1 MSDFKS
7 SDRIRRAKHERN
19 YTVILNST
27 IQDSRL
33 SWKAR
38 GLHHYILSL
47 PDDWHI
53 CVAHLAEQSE
63 PDGEA
68 IIKSALKELESN
80 GYISKTRLKDE
91 RGRFLKCVWD
101 IYESPQVDFQPVA
114 KVNKR
119 KASKQSPQ
127 VDFPQVDKPQVDKPQ
142 VDKPQVEN
150 RALISNDQPSTDLTS
165 TDQQKKESDFF
176 ENLPIEEKK
185 ENLGYGDNPKNTKT
199 PPVVPPVDAMRNY
212 SQEMSDRFNSRE
224 PSRKKQTEPLTKD
237 DDFLKYLFIELR
249 KTKAYFRDIQDKDD
263 LTPVRGFIR
272 KCWII
277 GSEGD
282 VRFAEIQDY
291 LASYEKYK
299 ESQTHRSQQQPTPQ
313 LAPPKDNAVYT
324 VPSFVKDFA
333 KSRKAP

>member
-1 MSDFKS
+1 MSEFKS
-7 SDRIRRAKHERN
+7 SDRIRRAKHEKN
-19 YTVILNST
+19 YTIILNST

-68 IIKSALKELESN
+68 IIKSALKELEAN
-80 GYISKTRLKDE
+80 GYISKTRVKDD

-101 IYESPQVDFQPVA
+101 IYESPQVDFQPTVKVA
-114 KVNKR
+114 KR

-142 VDKPQVEN
+142 VEN
-150 RALISNDQPSTDLTS
+150 RGLISNDQPSTDLTS

-176 ENLPIEEKK
+176 ESLPIEQNKSE
-185 ENLGYGDNPKNTKT
+185 DIPT
-199 PPVVPPVDAMRNY
+199 PPIAPRPPAPVFGDPMG
-212 SQEMSDRFNSRE
+212 DRFRDAGNKPKQIKEWQENDLFLRFIHKDLAQKSEYYKNQPYESAKHYIGKSRLSSPDMVLRFE
-224 PSRKKQTEPLTKD
+224 ELSDHYQN
-237 DDFLKYLFIELR
+237 FLK
-249 KTKAYFRDIQDKDD
+249 
-263 LTPVRGFIR
+263 
-272 KCWII
+272 
-277 GSEGD
+277 
-282 VRFAEIQDY
+282 
-291 LASYEKYK
+291 
-299 ESQTHRSQQQPTPQ
+299 SQAQRSQQQLTPQ
-313 LAPPKDNAVYT
+313 LAPPEDNAVYT